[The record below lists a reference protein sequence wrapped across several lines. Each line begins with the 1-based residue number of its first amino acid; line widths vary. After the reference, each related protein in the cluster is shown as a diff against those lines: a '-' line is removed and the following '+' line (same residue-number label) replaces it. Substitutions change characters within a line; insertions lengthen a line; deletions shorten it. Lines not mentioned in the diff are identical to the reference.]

1 MLKED
6 VELWKI
12 QQWLAKNQPLV
23 SVMRFP
29 FSAKS
34 PQLRV
39 LLLGDIEEG
48 IEGIDF
54 NRGQRPINHC
64 VTVFGK
70 KSRDGLGICICTK
83 SGRWLL
89 RETTEALCGEQSVA

>member
-12 QQWLAKNQPLV
+12 QQRLAKNQPLV

-48 IEGIDF
+48 
-54 NRGQRPINHC
+54 
-64 VTVFGK
+64 V
-70 KSRDGLGICICTK
+70 
-83 SGRWLL
+83 
-89 RETTEALCGEQSVA
+89 EAY